1 MGNNGVQFLLK
12 NPLDENLKLS
22 VHYSEASKNKDFA
35 N

>member
-22 VHYSEASKNKDFA
+22 VHYSGKNKDFA